1 LIPYDALVFIM
12 GPESKTVKHVTLK
25 QSERAITAG
34 DPDRPDAADFLEAK
48 RIVVRIANSELIC
61 FSRALPYV
69 SGQAGKMPPEFSRRR
84 GLHPEVSPGR
94 RRYRFR
100 PER

>member
-1 LIPYDALVFIM
+1 MWPD
-12 GPESKTVKHVTLK
+12 PKPVKHVTLK
-25 QSERAITAG
+25 QTERAITAG

-48 RIVVRIANSELIC
+48 RIVMRIANPELIC
-61 FSRALPYV
+61 FSRALLYI

-84 GLHPEVSPGR
+84 GLHPEVSHGR
-94 RRYRFR
+94 PRYRFR